1 MISESR
7 DPIMNPE
14 LNDLAAV
21 LEEEIAVGEEL
32 SHNLAAQR
40 QALIC
45 WDMDALIAKIEARG
59 PWLRSLGELEVRRH
73 NLLAQGAAPNK
84 SVTLRRL
91 IAACPEDLPVRHRL
105 QTVRARAR
113 ETFVRLQAD
122 ERNVIG
128 LMENLL
134 SHLNEAL
141 RPLARPAVSL
151 YGDTGAAAVQR
162 PSSALI
168 RNKA

>member
-1 MISESR
+1 MTSESR

-32 SHNLAAQR
+32 SRNLTAQR
-40 QALIC
+40 QALSC
-45 WDMDALIAKIEARG
+45 WDMDALIARIETRG

-73 NLLAQGAAPNK
+73 NLLAQGAASNE
-84 SVTLRRL
+84 SVTLSRL
-91 IAACPEDLPVRHRL
+91 IAACPEDLPAGHRL
-105 QTVRARAR
+105 QAVRVRAR
-113 ETFVRLQAD
+113 ETFARLQAD
-122 ERNVIG
+122 ERNVYG

>member
-1 MISESR
+1 MTSESR
-7 DPIMNPE
+7 DPIMHPE

-45 WDMDALIAKIEARG
+45 WDMDTLIAKTEARG

-73 NLLAQGAAPNK
+73 NLLAQGSAPNE

-91 IAACPEDLPVRHRL
+91 IAAYPDDLQARHRL
-105 QTVRARAR
+105 QTLRARAR

-122 ERNVIG
+122 ERNVNG

>member
-1 MISESR
+1 MTSESR

-14 LNDLAAV
+14 MNDLAAV

-40 QALIC
+40 QALSC

-59 PWLRSLGELEVRRH
+59 PWLRSLGELEVRRQ
-73 NLLAQGAAPNK
+73 NLLTQGGAPNE
-84 SVTLRRL
+84 SVTLSRL
-91 IAACPEDLPVRHRL
+91 IAACPEDLPARHRL
-105 QTVRARAR
+105 QTVQARAR
-113 ETFVRLQAD
+113 ETFARLQAD
-122 ERNVIG
+122 ERNVNG